1 LDELRYVIALA
12 LLLVMPGVYLYWFLV
27 HPWVHLWRR
36 IGVPRTLVI
45 IYTPIV
51 LAATALWLVRKP
63 LLAVEWGTDWR
74 LIAAATPFFA
84 LAAWLRRQL
93 AGKLTF
99 TTLIGIPE
107 LDPNRRPARLLT
119 DGIYARLRHPRYVQ
133 ILVALAGYALVA
145 NYLAAY
151 VIAGVGL
158 VWLWLVVRI
167 EERELRERFGAEW
180 EAYAARVP
188 RFLPRW

>member
-1 LDELRYVIALA
+1 MDGLRYAIALA

-36 IGVPRTLVI
+36 IGVRRTLVI
-45 IYTPIV
+45 VYTPIV
-51 LAATALWLVRKP
+51 LAATGFFLARKS

-74 LIAAATPFFA
+74 LIAAAIPFFA

-93 AGKLTF
+93 AGRLTF
-99 TTLIGIPE
+99 ATLIGIPE

-133 ILVALAGYALVA
+133 IVVALAGYALVA
-145 NYLAAY
+145 NYLATY

-158 VWLWLVVRI
+158 IWLWLVVRI